1 MRSRLSHLLLA
12 LGLWSVGALAVAA
25 GPLIVVGHAD
35 VPPLSEETLQKI
47 YLGKVVE
54 INGRPVVPVNL
65 ARGNSLRRAFMERYL
80 SQDDE
85 KFTAYWTVR
94 RYIGKGTPPRE
105 FATIE
110 EQLQF
115 LRATPGAIGYAD
127 DPQRI
132 GDGVRTLLTQP

>member
-1 MRSRLSHLLLA
+1 MRSRLSHLLIA
-12 LGLWSVGALAVAA
+12 LGLCNLTTFAVAA

-54 INGRPVVPVNL
+54 IDGRPVVPVNL
-65 ARGNSLRRAFMERYL
+65 ARGNSLRKAFLEQYL

-115 LRATPGAIGYAD
+115 VRATPGAIGYAD
-127 DPQRI
+127 DPERI
-132 GDGVRTLLTQP
+132 SDGVRRLLTRP